1 MAIDLSGGRYARAE
15 FGFGYLL
22 CQEGKPGEAE
32 KIIRRGLEVEDAA
45 PEGHVILANALMQL
59 NRPDE
64 AERSAQ
70 EALLRNPNFADAY
83 LVLSNVAA
91 SKREYR
97 VELQDLDAYL
107 KLRPNGAASERVR
120 QVREAA
126 LKILAKPHPQD

>member
-1 MAIDLSGGRYARAE
+1 
-15 FGFGYLL
+15 
-22 CQEGKPGEAE
+22 
-32 KIIRRGLEVEDAA
+32 
-45 PEGHVILANALMQL
+45 MQL

-91 SKREYR
+91 GKRDYR
-97 VELQDLDAYL
+97 ADLQDLDAYL
-107 KLRPNGAASERVR
+107 KLRPNGPASERVR

-126 LKILAKPHPQD
+126 LKILAKSHPQD